1 VTKSFEVI
9 ASVFSAPG
17 CDGDF
22 SWMSRQAEH
31 EKTLFIFNDNEEQFR
46 AFVKGERSGI
56 TAGGGNAGIR
66 PLRGLKPPRA
76 AGVPTG
82 SRGGGYSRLDEST
95 KKVIDDSLSV
105 IQELLN
111 SGDYERMVFS
121 KDKSSPTL
129 GTGIFLVAEDVKKYI
144 YDSLMAMKPT

>member
-1 VTKSFEVI
+1 MTKSFEVFTSI
-9 ASVFSAPG
+9 FDKPG
-17 CDGDF
+17 LDGDF

-46 AFVKGERSGI
+46 AFVRGDSLGFSEGD
-56 TAGGGNAGIR
+56 GNAKIR

-82 SRGGGYSRLDEST
+82 SRGGGYSRFDEPI
-95 KKVIDDSLSV
+95 KKVIDESLSV

-121 KDKSSPTL
+121 KDKNSATL
-129 GTGIFLVAEDVKKYI
+129 GTGLFRVAEDVKKYI